1 MANRNQVPLNVR
13 VTPEKKEE
21 WKTSISNDE
30 TLAGVVRR
38 AVDRELN
45 DEYVHVDAADHLD
58 GGDDIDFS
66 EVTTDLDSLS
76 GQVEALQREL
86 DDALT
91 PGSMPPEDQ
100 IGDSFAGVLIT
111 YVHQRE
117 RLGLG
122 HAVLQAEPHIDG
134 SFLLVNGDNVL
145 AGSVEPAI
153 AAADTERV
161 DGVLAVEEVSR
172 TEASTTG
179 VLELDGDRVTDLV
192 EKPDD
197 PPSTVVTTGC
207 VTCSPRT
214 CSTRVRWSN
223 CLPRAST
230 S

>member
-1 MANRNQVPLNVR
+1 MPNRNQVPLNVR

-100 IGDSFAGVLIT
+100 VSEVAMQALAHIPRYSDLSDDVR
-111 YVHQRE
+111 RE
-117 RLGLG
+117 
-122 HAVLQAEPHIDG
+122 IDG
-134 SFLLVNGDNVL
+134 RDMDRLRGMKISIEGRQTPVD
-145 AGSVEPAI
+145 GSAQAI
-153 AAADTERV
+153 AFRMDDDESELIVRQALIYLENRTTENVQSTIV
-161 DGVLAVEEVSR
+161 DG
-172 TEASTTG
+172 
-179 VLELDGDRVTDLV
+179 
-192 EKPDD
+192 
-197 PPSTVVTTGC
+197 
-207 VTCSPRT
+207 
-214 CSTRVRWSN
+214 TRHWVRD
-223 CLPRAST
+223 A
-230 S
+230 

>member
-13 VTPEKKEE
+13 VTPGKKEE

-100 IGDSFAGVLIT
+100 LSEVAMQALAHIPRYSDLSDDVRREIGSGDMD
-111 YVHQRE
+111 
-117 RLGLG
+117 RLRGIKISIEG
-122 HAVLQAEPHIDG
+122 RQ
-134 SFLLVNGDNVL
+134 
-145 AGSVEPAI
+145 
-153 AAADTERV
+153 TRV
-161 DGVLAVEEVSR
+161 DGSAQAIAFKMDDEESELIVRQALIYLENR
-172 TEASTTG
+172 TTENVKSTIA
-179 VLELDGDRVTDLV
+179 DG
-192 EKPDD
+192 
-197 PPSTVVTTGC
+197 
-207 VTCSPRT
+207 
-214 CSTRVRWSN
+214 TRHWVRDV
-223 CLPRAST
+223 
-230 S
+230 

>member
-100 IGDSFAGVLIT
+100 LSEVAMQALAHIPRYSDFSDDVRREIDSRDMDRLHGVQTVIEGRQT
-111 YVHQRE
+111 
-117 RLGLG
+117 
-122 HAVLQAEPHIDG
+122 
-134 SFLLVNGDNVL
+134 
-145 AGSVEPAI
+145 
-153 AAADTERV
+153 RV
-161 DGVLAVEEVSR
+161 DGSAQAIAFQLDNDESELIVRQALIYLENR
-172 TEASTTG
+172 TTEN
-179 VLELDGDRVTDLV
+179 VQ
-192 EKPDD
+192 
-197 PPSTVVTTGC
+197 STVADG
-207 VTCSPRT
+207 
-214 CSTRVRWSN
+214 TRHWVRDV
-223 CLPRAST
+223 
-230 S
+230 

>member
-91 PGSMPPEDQ
+91 PGSMPPEEQVSEVAMQALAHIPRYSDFSDNVRRE
-100 IGDSFAGVLIT
+100 IDSRDMDRLQGVKT
-111 YVHQRE
+111 
-117 RLGLG
+117 
-122 HAVLQAEPHIDG
+122 AVEGRQTGVDG
-134 SFLLVNGDNVL
+134 S
-145 AGSVEPAI
+145 AQAI
-153 AAADTERV
+153 AFKMDDDESELIVRQALIYLENRTTEKV
-161 DGVLAVEEVSR
+161 QSMIAG
-172 TEASTTG
+172 G
-179 VLELDGDRVTDLV
+179 
-192 EKPDD
+192 
-197 PPSTVVTTGC
+197 
-207 VTCSPRT
+207 
-214 CSTRVRWSN
+214 TRHWVRDV
-223 CLPRAST
+223 
-230 S
+230 

>member
-100 IGDSFAGVLIT
+100 VSEVAMQALAHIPRYSDLSDDVRREIGEHDMD
-111 YVHQRE
+111 
-117 RLGLG
+117 RLRGMKISIEG
-122 HAVLQAEPHIDG
+122 RQ
-134 SFLLVNGDNVL
+134 
-145 AGSVEPAI
+145 
-153 AAADTERV
+153 TRV
-161 DGVLAVEEVSR
+161 DGSAQAIAFKMDDDESELIVRQALIYLENR
-172 TEASTTG
+172 TTENVQSTIA
-179 VLELDGDRVTDLV
+179 DG
-192 EKPDD
+192 
-197 PPSTVVTTGC
+197 
-207 VTCSPRT
+207 
-214 CSTRVRWSN
+214 TRHWVRDV
-223 CLPRAST
+223 
-230 S
+230 

>member
-100 IGDSFAGVLIT
+100 ISEVAMQALAHIPRYSDLSDDVRREIGERDMDRLLGVKISIEGRQT
-111 YVHQRE
+111 
-117 RLGLG
+117 
-122 HAVLQAEPHIDG
+122 
-134 SFLLVNGDNVL
+134 
-145 AGSVEPAI
+145 
-153 AAADTERV
+153 RV
-161 DGVLAVEEVSR
+161 DGSAQAIAFKMDDDESELIVRQALIYLENR
-172 TEASTTG
+172 TTENVQSTIA
-179 VLELDGDRVTDLV
+179 DG
-192 EKPDD
+192 
-197 PPSTVVTTGC
+197 
-207 VTCSPRT
+207 
-214 CSTRVRWSN
+214 TRHWVRDV
-223 CLPRAST
+223 
-230 S
+230 

>member
-100 IGDSFAGVLIT
+100 ISEVAMQALAHIPRYSDLSDDVRREIDS
-111 YVHQRE
+111 RDMD
-117 RLGLG
+117 RLRGMKISIEG
-122 HAVLQAEPHIDG
+122 RQ
-134 SFLLVNGDNVL
+134 
-145 AGSVEPAI
+145 
-153 AAADTERV
+153 TRV
-161 DGVLAVEEVSR
+161 DGSAQAIAFKMDDDESELIVRQALIYLENR
-172 TEASTTG
+172 TTENVQSTIA
-179 VLELDGDRVTDLV
+179 DG
-192 EKPDD
+192 
-197 PPSTVVTTGC
+197 
-207 VTCSPRT
+207 
-214 CSTRVRWSN
+214 TRHWVRDV
-223 CLPRAST
+223 
-230 S
+230 

>member
-100 IGDSFAGVLIT
+100 ISEVAMQALAHIPRYSDLSDDV
-111 YVHQRE
+111 QRE
-117 RLGLG
+117 IGERDMDRLLG
-122 HAVLQAEPHIDG
+122 VKISIEGRQ
-134 SFLLVNGDNVL
+134 
-145 AGSVEPAI
+145 
-153 AAADTERV
+153 TRV
-161 DGVLAVEEVSR
+161 DGSAQAIAFKMDDDESELIVRQALIYLENR
-172 TEASTTG
+172 TTENVQSTIA
-179 VLELDGDRVTDLV
+179 DGTRHWVRDL
-192 EKPDD
+192 
-197 PPSTVVTTGC
+197 
-207 VTCSPRT
+207 
-214 CSTRVRWSN
+214 
-223 CLPRAST
+223 
-230 S
+230 

>member
-100 IGDSFAGVLIT
+100 VSEVAMQALAHIPRYSDLSDDVRQEIGERDMDRLRGVKISIEGRQT
-111 YVHQRE
+111 
-117 RLGLG
+117 
-122 HAVLQAEPHIDG
+122 
-134 SFLLVNGDNVL
+134 
-145 AGSVEPAI
+145 
-153 AAADTERV
+153 RV
-161 DGVLAVEEVSR
+161 DGSAQAIAFKMDDDESELIVRQALIYLENR
-172 TEASTTG
+172 TTENVQSTIA
-179 VLELDGDRVTDLV
+179 DG
-192 EKPDD
+192 
-197 PPSTVVTTGC
+197 
-207 VTCSPRT
+207 
-214 CSTRVRWSN
+214 TRHWVRD
-223 CLPRAST
+223 A
-230 S
+230 

>member
-100 IGDSFAGVLIT
+100 LSEVAMQALAHIPRYSDLSDDVRREVDS
-111 YVHQRE
+111 RDMD
-117 RLGLG
+117 RLRGMKISIEG
-122 HAVLQAEPHIDG
+122 RQ
-134 SFLLVNGDNVL
+134 
-145 AGSVEPAI
+145 
-153 AAADTERV
+153 TRV
-161 DGVLAVEEVSR
+161 DGSAQAIAFKMDDDESELIVRQALIYLENR
-172 TEASTTG
+172 TTENVQSTIA
-179 VLELDGDRVTDLV
+179 DG
-192 EKPDD
+192 
-197 PPSTVVTTGC
+197 
-207 VTCSPRT
+207 
-214 CSTRVRWSN
+214 TRHWVRDV
-223 CLPRAST
+223 
-230 S
+230 

>member
-100 IGDSFAGVLIT
+100 ISEVAMQALAHIPRYSDLSDDVRREIGARDMDRLLGVKTSIEGRQT
-111 YVHQRE
+111 
-117 RLGLG
+117 
-122 HAVLQAEPHIDG
+122 
-134 SFLLVNGDNVL
+134 
-145 AGSVEPAI
+145 
-153 AAADTERV
+153 RV
-161 DGVLAVEEVSR
+161 DGSAQAIAFKMDDDESELIVRQALIYLENR
-172 TEASTTG
+172 TTENVQSTIA
-179 VLELDGDRVTDLV
+179 DG
-192 EKPDD
+192 
-197 PPSTVVTTGC
+197 
-207 VTCSPRT
+207 
-214 CSTRVRWSN
+214 TRHWVRD
-223 CLPRAST
+223 A
-230 S
+230 

>member
-100 IGDSFAGVLIT
+100 VSEVAMQALAHIPRYSDLSDDVRREIGEHDMDRLRGVKISIEGRQT
-111 YVHQRE
+111 
-117 RLGLG
+117 
-122 HAVLQAEPHIDG
+122 
-134 SFLLVNGDNVL
+134 
-145 AGSVEPAI
+145 
-153 AAADTERV
+153 RV
-161 DGVLAVEEVSR
+161 DGSAQAIAFKMDDDESELIVRQALIYLENR
-172 TEASTTG
+172 TTENVQSTIA
-179 VLELDGDRVTDLV
+179 DG
-192 EKPDD
+192 
-197 PPSTVVTTGC
+197 
-207 VTCSPRT
+207 
-214 CSTRVRWSN
+214 TRHWVRDV
-223 CLPRAST
+223 
-230 S
+230 

>member
-100 IGDSFAGVLIT
+100 ISEVAMQALAHIPRYSDLSDDVR
-111 YVHQRE
+111 RE
-117 RLGLG
+117 IGSRDMDRLRGMKISIEG
-122 HAVLQAEPHIDG
+122 RQ
-134 SFLLVNGDNVL
+134 
-145 AGSVEPAI
+145 
-153 AAADTERV
+153 TRV
-161 DGVLAVEEVSR
+161 DGSAQAIAFKMDDDESELIVRQALIYLENR
-172 TEASTTG
+172 TTENVQSTIA
-179 VLELDGDRVTDLV
+179 DG
-192 EKPDD
+192 
-197 PPSTVVTTGC
+197 
-207 VTCSPRT
+207 
-214 CSTRVRWSN
+214 TRHWVRDV
-223 CLPRAST
+223 
-230 S
+230 

>member
-100 IGDSFAGVLIT
+100 ISEVAMQALAHIPRYSDLSDDVRREVDSRDMDRLWGVKISIEGRQT
-111 YVHQRE
+111 
-117 RLGLG
+117 
-122 HAVLQAEPHIDG
+122 
-134 SFLLVNGDNVL
+134 
-145 AGSVEPAI
+145 
-153 AAADTERV
+153 RV
-161 DGVLAVEEVSR
+161 DGSAQAIAFKVDDDESELIVRQALIYLENR
-172 TEASTTG
+172 TTENVQSTIA
-179 VLELDGDRVTDLV
+179 DG
-192 EKPDD
+192 
-197 PPSTVVTTGC
+197 
-207 VTCSPRT
+207 
-214 CSTRVRWSN
+214 TRHWVRDV
-223 CLPRAST
+223 
-230 S
+230 

>member
-66 EVTTDLDSLS
+66 EVTTDLDSLT

-100 IGDSFAGVLIT
+100 VSEVAMQALAHIPRYSDLSDDVRREVDS
-111 YVHQRE
+111 RDMD
-117 RLGLG
+117 RLRGMKISIEG
-122 HAVLQAEPHIDG
+122 RQ
-134 SFLLVNGDNVL
+134 
-145 AGSVEPAI
+145 
-153 AAADTERV
+153 TRV
-161 DGVLAVEEVSR
+161 DGSAQAIAFKMDDDESELIVRQALIYLENR
-172 TEASTTG
+172 TTENVQSTIA
-179 VLELDGDRVTDLV
+179 DG
-192 EKPDD
+192 
-197 PPSTVVTTGC
+197 
-207 VTCSPRT
+207 
-214 CSTRVRWSN
+214 TRHWVRDV
-223 CLPRAST
+223 
-230 S
+230 

>member
-100 IGDSFAGVLIT
+100 LSEVAMQALAHIPRYSDFSENVRREIDSRDIDRLRGVQT
-111 YVHQRE
+111 AFEGRQ
-117 RLGLG
+117 
-122 HAVLQAEPHIDG
+122 
-134 SFLLVNGDNVL
+134 
-145 AGSVEPAI
+145 
-153 AAADTERV
+153 TRV
-161 DGVLAVEEVSR
+161 DGSAQAIAFKLDDEESELIVRQALIYLENR
-172 TEASTTG
+172 TTENVQSTIA
-179 VLELDGDRVTDLV
+179 DG
-192 EKPDD
+192 
-197 PPSTVVTTGC
+197 
-207 VTCSPRT
+207 
-214 CSTRVRWSN
+214 TRHWVRDV
-223 CLPRAST
+223 
-230 S
+230 

>member
-1 MANRNQVPLNVR
+1 MPNRNQVSLNVR

-100 IGDSFAGVLIT
+100 VSEVAMQALAHIPRYSDFSDDV
-111 YVHQRE
+111 QRE
-117 RLGLG
+117 TDSRDIDPLLG
-122 HAVLQAEPHIDG
+122 VKT
-134 SFLLVNGDNVL
+134 
-145 AGSVEPAI
+145 AI
-153 AAADTERV
+153 EGRETRV
-161 DGVLAVEEVSR
+161 DGSAQAIAFKMDDDESELIVRQALIYLENR
-172 TEASTTG
+172 TTENVQSTIA
-179 VLELDGDRVTDLV
+179 DG
-192 EKPDD
+192 
-197 PPSTVVTTGC
+197 
-207 VTCSPRT
+207 
-214 CSTRVRWSN
+214 TRHWVRDV
-223 CLPRAST
+223 
-230 S
+230 

>member
-76 GQVEALQREL
+76 GQVEALQSEL

-100 IGDSFAGVLIT
+100 LSEVAMQALAHIPRYSDLSDDIRREIDSRDMDRLHGVKT
-111 YVHQRE
+111 
-117 RLGLG
+117 
-122 HAVLQAEPHIDG
+122 
-134 SFLLVNGDNVL
+134 
-145 AGSVEPAI
+145 AI
-153 AAADTERV
+153 EGRQTRV
-161 DGVLAVEEVSR
+161 DGSAQ
-172 TEASTTG
+172 AIAFQM
-179 VLELDGDRVTDLV
+179 DGDESELIVRQALIYLENRTTENVQ
-192 EKPDD
+192 
-197 PPSTVVTTGC
+197 STVADG
-207 VTCSPRT
+207 
-214 CSTRVRWSN
+214 TRHWVRDV
-223 CLPRAST
+223 
-230 S
+230 